1 MRLFKPPLRK
11 EGKLRE
17 NPAIRGLEMEIPRT
31 APSPAAEKLT

>member
-17 NPAIRGLEMEIPRT
+17 NPGRRGLEMEIPDL
-31 APSPAAEKLT
+31 PLPPPQKS